1 MVPDEVG
8 FEQLTVTATIPQD
21 GSKPE
26 HHAQTDA
33 DILNFID
40 SYVKRPS
47 QIMAVGKILI
57 RKAQSLSLSGK

>member
-1 MVPDEVG
+1 MVPDGVG
-8 FEQLTVTATIPQD
+8 FEQLTVTATVPQEGAIPEQ
-21 GSKPE
+21 
-26 HHAQTDA
+26 HAQADA

-57 RKAQSLSLSGK
+57 RKARGLCPSGK